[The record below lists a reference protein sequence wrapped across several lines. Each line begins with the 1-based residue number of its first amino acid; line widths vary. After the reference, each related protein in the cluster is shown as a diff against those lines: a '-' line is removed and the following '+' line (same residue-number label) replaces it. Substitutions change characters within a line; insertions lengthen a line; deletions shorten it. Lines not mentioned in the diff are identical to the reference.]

1 VATSISVLLI
11 EDNLAIARQIVD
23 FLEGHGWLVDF
34 AATGKQGVQQA
45 LNGQFDVIILDLNL
59 PDIDGLEVCKRIK
72 AEATKV
78 VPVLMLTARDA
89 FTDKA
94 KGFGQGADD
103 YLTKPFDLRELA
115 LRCEALARRPQLHTD
130 TTVTQGSLAMDTRA
144 MTVNWQNTVIPVT
157 GIGFKILHKLLCDYP
172 YPVSRSDL
180 ISHIW
185 ADDPPESNALKSHM
199 YTLRKAL
206 EQASGRALLHTI
218 SNVGY
223 QLKGLND
230 NEV

>member
-1 VATSISVLLI
+1 MAKSISVLLV
-11 EDNLAIARQIVD
+11 EDNLAIAKQVVN
-23 FLEGHGWLVDF
+23 FLEGHGWQVDF

-45 LNGQFDVIILDLNL
+45 LNGQFDVMILDLNL
-59 PDIDGLEVCKRIK
+59 PDIDGLEVCKQVKSQTLR
-72 AEATKV
+72 V
-78 VPVLMLTARDA
+78 LPVLMLTARDA

-130 TTVTQGSLAMDTRA
+130 TSVSEGGLSMDTRA
-144 MTVNWQNTVIPVT
+144 MTVSWQDTPLAVT
-157 GIGFKILHKLLCDYP
+157 GIGFKILHKLLSDYP

-185 ADDPPESNALKSHM
+185 ADEPPESNALKSHM
-199 YTLRKAL
+199 YTLRKTL
-206 EQASGRALLHTI
+206 EKASGQPLLHTI

-223 QLKGLND
+223 QLKGLDND
-230 NEV
+230 V